1 MWSTNTTERM
11 SNKSFVGVNGRTMTV
26 AGTKREAQ
34 VEKQTANTQRNFTQR
49 NFTQHYSN
57 GGVRL
62 GYQDIVS
69 LSEMPKEGR
78 VLVRGRITGS
88 ASAGKKMWRNAAQEP
103 VSNEDIANEDVR
115 RAEEKRREQEQQKR
129 IITQKEMFRQM
140 IQKQR
145 EAAKN
150 GEERADDMAK
160 IMEIA
165 RRIADGDTVPQS
177 DEKKLMEYSADLYQV
192 AKASAMANRDKEHNE
207 YDALFDDDE
216 DTAQKMP
223 DENNHETPFG
233 AMTDQ
238 GETAVS
244 AENVE
249 MAGMVL

>member
-1 MWSTNTTERM
+1 MRSTNTTESM
-11 SNKSFVGVNGRTMTV
+11 SNRSFVGVNGRTMTV
-26 AGTKREAQ
+26 VGTKRDAQ
-34 VEKQTANTQRNFTQR
+34 TDNLQR
-49 NFTQHYSN
+49 YSN

-88 ASAGKKMWRNAAQEP
+88 ASAGKKTWRGAAQEP
-103 VSNEDIANEDVR
+103 ESNEGIANEEAR
-115 RAEEKRREQEQQKR
+115 RAEEKRREQERQQR
-129 IITQKEMFRQM
+129 ITAQKEMFRQM

-150 GEERADDMAK
+150 GKDRADDMAK

-192 AKASAMANRDKEHNE
+192 AKASAMANRDKEHNK
-207 YDALFDDDE
+207 YDALFDDEE
-216 DTAQKMP
+216 DNTQKMP
-223 DENNHETPFG
+223 DENNREMPFG
-233 AMTDQ
+233 TMADQ

>member
-1 MWSTNTTERM
+1 MWSTNTTESM
-11 SNKSFVGVNGRTMTV
+11 SNRSFVSVNGRTMIVT
-26 AGTKREAQ
+26 GTKRDAQ
-34 VEKQTANTQRNFTQR
+34 ADKQTGNMQR
-49 NFTQHYSN
+49 YSN
-57 GGVRL
+57 GSVHL

-88 ASAGKKMWRNAAQEP
+88 VTAGKKTWRGAAQEP
-103 VSNEDIANEDVR
+103 DSDENIANEETR
-115 RAEEKRREQEQQKR
+115 RAEEKRREQERQER
-129 IITQKEMFRQM
+129 ITAQKEMFRQM

-145 EAAKN
+145 EAVKK
-150 GEERADDMAK
+150 GKERADDMAK

-207 YDALFDDDE
+207 YDALFDDEE
-216 DTAQKMP
+216 DTLQKMSE
-223 DENNHETPFG
+223 ENNRETPFG
-233 AMTDQ
+233 VMADQ

-244 AENVE
+244 EENVE
-249 MAGMVL
+249 MVGMVI

>member
-1 MWSTNTTERM
+1 MWGANTTESM
-11 SNKSFVGVNGRTMTV
+11 SNKSFIGVNGRTMTV
-26 AGTKREAQ
+26 AGTKRGAQ
-34 VEKQTANTQRNFTQR
+34 ADKQAVNTQRGFTQR
-49 NFTQHYSN
+49 DFTQRYSN

-88 ASAGKKMWRNAAQEP
+88 ASAGKKTWRGAVQEP
-103 VSNEDIANEDVR
+103 TSNEDISNEEAR
-115 RAEEKRREQEQQKR
+115 RAEDKRREQERQQR
-129 IITQKEMFRQM
+129 ITAQKEMFRQM

-165 RRIADGDTVPQS
+165 RRIADGDIVPQS

-207 YDALFDDDE
+207 YDALFDDEE
-216 DTAQKMP
+216 DTTQKIQ
-223 DENNHETPFG
+223 DESNRETLFG
-233 AMTDQ
+233 KMTEQ

-244 AENVE
+244 AENSE
-249 MAGMVL
+249 MVSMAL